1 LAAAEAHNVAVTDA
15 QNMQPCPHCHSPMA
29 VHSMSALAAMA
40 RNQPPQAN
48 IGRLAGLQSGYGAP
62 SQSQPRS
69 GAPDQTQA
77 GYGAPSQTQAGYG
90 APSQNQAGPAAPGQA
105 QPGWT
110 GEPQPSWSAE
120 PQPGWAAEP
129 EAGHGSGQQRSGRS
143 GQGPVFNPDI
153 LGDAL
158 GDGIENAVASAALGA
173 AARFLGGRVA
183 RRAQQAFTEK
193 VVPALAQ
200 RQEAVFREQDAIAER
215 YPDLHAC
222 LNDKVFFVAGG
233 NRVLP
238 MPSGR
243 MLTLQESDSLVTQ
256 LRHP

>member
-40 RNQPPQAN
+40 RSQPPQAN
-48 IGRLAGLQSGYGAP
+48 LGRLAGLQSGYGAP
-62 SQSQPRS
+62 SQNQPRS

-77 GYGAPSQTQAGYG
+77 GYGAQSQNQPGYGAPGQTQAG
-90 APSQNQAGPAAPGQA
+90 PPAPGQA

-129 EAGHGSGQQRSGRS
+129 EAGHGSSQQRSGRS

-256 LRHP
+256 LRQP

>member
-48 IGRLAGLQSGYGAP
+48 LGRLAGLQSGYGAP
-62 SQSQPRS
+62 SQNQPRS

-77 GYGAPSQTQAGYG
+77 GYGAPSQ
-90 APSQNQAGPAAPGQA
+90 NQAGPAARGQA

-110 GEPQPSWSAE
+110 GEPQPNWSAE

-129 EAGHGSGQQRSGRS
+129 EAGHGSSQQRSGRS

-256 LRHP
+256 LRQG

>member
-1 LAAAEAHNVAVTDA
+1 VTDA

-48 IGRLAGLQSGYGAP
+48 LGRLAGLQSGYGAP
-62 SQSQPRS
+62 SQNQPRS

-77 GYGAPSQTQAGYG
+77 GYGAPSQ
-90 APSQNQAGPAAPGQA
+90 NQAGPAARGQA

-129 EAGHGSGQQRSGRS
+129 EAGHGSSQQRSGRS

-256 LRHP
+256 LRQG